1 MADLSQLVQY
11 DVAYPVHL
19 EFNGERVGIRID
31 IVSFDTKDVAKVANE
46 IAGKRW
52 AAVFENEDKKLK
64 TEQVF
69 EFAELEEQEKLIAA
83 IKSWDFGGNS
93 FGDLGV
99 DPECT
104 EANKR
109 YLVCHQNSKWIRD
122 QLKAR
127 AEDLGNFTQAPAKP
141 SKKK

>member
-1 MADLSQLVQY
+1 MADISTLVQY

-31 IVSFDTKDVAKVANE
+31 IVSFDTKDVAKVAND

-69 EFAELEEQEKLIAA
+69 EFAELEEQEKLISA

-93 FGDLGV
+93 FGELGV

-104 EANKR
+104 DANKR

-127 AEDLGNFTQAPAKP
+127 AEDLGIFTQAPAKH

>member
-1 MADLSQLVQY
+1 MADISTLVQY

-31 IVSFDTKDVAKVANE
+31 IVSFDTKDVAKVAND

-69 EFAELEEQEKLIAA
+69 EFAELEEQEKLISA

-93 FGDLGV
+93 FGELGV

-104 EANKR
+104 DANKR

-127 AEDLGNFTQAPAKP
+127 AEDLGNFTQAPAKH

>member
-1 MADLSQLVQY
+1 MADISTLVQY

-52 AAVFENEDKKLK
+52 TAVFENEDKKLK

-99 DPECT
+99 DPECND
-104 EANKR
+104 ANKR

-127 AEDLGNFTQAPAKP
+127 AEDIGNFTQAPAKT

>member
-1 MADLSQLVQY
+1 MADISTLVQY

-104 EANKR
+104 DANKR

>member
-1 MADLSQLVQY
+1 MTDFSTFVQY
-11 DVAYPVHL
+11 NVAHPVHL
-19 EFNGERVGIRID
+19 QFKGEPVGIRMD
-31 IVSFDTKDVAKVANE
+31 IVSFDTKDAVKVAND

-52 AAVFENEDKKLK
+52 SAVFENEDKKL
-64 TEQVF
+64 TNEQVL
-69 EFAELEEQEKLIAA
+69 EFAELEEQEKLIVA

-93 FGDLGV
+93 FGELGV
-99 DPECT
+99 DPECN

-109 YLVCHQNSKWIRD
+109 YVICHENAKWIRD

-127 AEDLGNFTQAPAKP
+127 AEDIGNFTQAPAKP